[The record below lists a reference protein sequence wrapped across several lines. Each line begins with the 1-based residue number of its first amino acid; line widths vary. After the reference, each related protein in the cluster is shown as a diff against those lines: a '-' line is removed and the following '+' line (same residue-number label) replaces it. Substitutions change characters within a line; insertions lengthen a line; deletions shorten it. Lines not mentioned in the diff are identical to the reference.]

1 MYSMPFPENY
11 KNETLH
17 VVSDALFA
25 DPLVHALFAD
35 PLVHAMF
42 TLPPDLIDY

>member
-1 MYSMPFPENY
+1 MPLPLMYSMPFPENY

-17 VVSDALFA
+17 VESD
-25 DPLVHALFAD
+25 ALFAD

-42 TLPPDLIDY
+42 TVPPNLIDY

>member
-1 MYSMPFPENY
+1 MHSMPFPENY

-17 VVSDALFA
+17 VESD
-25 DPLVHALFAD
+25 ALFAD

-42 TLPPDLIDY
+42 TPPDLIDY